1 MTQPINPNTNIPMS
15 LRVEKIQQMK
25 QVQAGQEMHFANQEM
40 KIEEELKKQ
49 RINENEET
57 AETRIRDKEKEKEKQ
72 DLQDKG
78 DKEEDNDN
86 KKKKKELKKNGDKGS
101 IIDVKV

>member
-40 KIEEELKKQ
+40 EIEEQLKKQ
-49 RINENEET
+49 RVNENGEA
-57 AETRIRDKEKEKEKQ
+57 AEARIRDKDQGKQ
-72 DLQDKG
+72 GSQDKEA
-78 DKEEDNDN
+78 KQENDN
-86 KKKKKELKKNGDKGS
+86 KKKGKQLKKNGDKGS

>member
-25 QVQAGQEMHFANQEM
+25 QVQVGQEMHFANQEM
-40 KIEEELKKQ
+40 EIEEQLKKQ
-49 RINENEET
+49 RINENEKT
-57 AETRIRDKEKEKEKQ
+57 AESRIRDKEQEKQGSQDKEAKQEDDHKKKEKQ
-72 DLQDKG
+72 
-78 DKEEDNDN
+78 
-86 KKKKKELKKNGDKGS
+86 LKKNGDKGS